1 MRQSGEAMRR
11 DKTELNNI
19 DKAFTAILLK
29 SDQDKRL
36 IPRPIYGVSTYQYIL

>member
-1 MRQSGEAMRR
+1 MQTEGKMRQSGEAMRR

-29 SDQDKRL
+29 AEQD
-36 IPRPIYGVSTYQYIL
+36 IRPIPIP